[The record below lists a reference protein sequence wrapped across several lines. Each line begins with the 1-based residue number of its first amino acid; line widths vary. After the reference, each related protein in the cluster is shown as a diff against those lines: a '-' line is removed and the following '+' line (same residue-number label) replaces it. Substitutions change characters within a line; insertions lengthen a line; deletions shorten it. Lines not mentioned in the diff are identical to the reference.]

1 MVHAHETFPAAP
13 AFYRGMTMVETQRRK
28 EMRKENSMKIRTVKK
43 ALVVTATAVALAQ
56 PVWAGETALS
66 VDPEAGNNTINAV
79 FDAAL
84 GERITAVS
92 SAVGCTVKA
101 DEEKLMGNAK
111 CSVALTS
118 IKVDSDDIKTDHF
131 QQWATNKKT
140 DPKKCTFDLDIP
152 NVKLPSALQEKQSVA
167 FSTEGTFTIC
177 GRKREGGQAEKIQ
190 GTIILLPAG
199 SMGDGK
205 AYRIRAKVE
214 GFNREQYGISPKAT
228 AGWLA
233 RVQQL
238 ANVVA
243 TDGTIDVNIFATGPD
258 AESMKAAMMK

>member
-1 MVHAHETFPAAP
+1 MKKRIIGKTMTAAF
-13 AFYRGMTMVETQRRK
+13 A
-28 EMRKENSMKIRTVKK
+28 TV
-43 ALVVTATAVALAQ
+43 LLSQ
-56 PVWAGETALS
+56 PVWAGETTLS
-66 VDPEAGNNTINAV
+66 VDADAGNNTFNAV

-92 SAVGCTVKA
+92 SAIGCTVKA
-101 DEEKLMGNAK
+101 DEAKLEGHAK
-111 CSVALTS
+111 CSVPLTS
-118 IKVDSDDIKTDHF
+118 IKVDSDETKTEHF

-140 DPKKCTFDLDIP
+140 DPKKCTFDLDVP
-152 NVKLPSALQEKQSVA
+152 TVKLPSALQEKQPVA
-167 FSTEGTFTIC
+167 FSTEGNFTIC
-177 GRKREGGQAEKIQ
+177 GRKRENGQPEKIQ

-199 SMGDGK
+199 ALGDGK
-205 AYRIRAKVE
+205 AYRIRAKVD

-243 TDGTIDVNIFATGPD
+243 TDGTIDVNIFATGPGGD
-258 AESMKAAMMK
+258 AMKSMMMK

>member
-1 MVHAHETFPAAP
+1 MN
-13 AFYRGMTMVETQRRK
+13 
-28 EMRKENSMKIRTVKK
+28 MRVIGEIFLGALTV
-43 ALVVTATAVALAQ
+43 LALAQ
-56 PVWAGETALS
+56 PGWAGEATFS
-66 VDPEAGNNTINAV
+66 VDPDAGNNTFNAI

-92 SAVGCTVKA
+92 SMVGCAVTI
-101 DEEKLMGNAK
+101 DEEKGEGSAR
-111 CSVALTS
+111 CSVPLTS

-131 QQWATNKKT
+131 QQWATNKKS
-140 DPKKCTFDLDIP
+140 DPEKCVFELNVP
-152 NVKLPSALQEKQSVA
+152 KVKLPSTLQEKQPVA
-167 FSTEGTFTIC
+167 FSTEGSFTIC
-177 GRKREGGQAEKIQ
+177 GRKREGEQPEKIQ
-190 GTIILLPAG
+190 GSIVLLPSG
-199 SMGDGK
+199 SLGGGK

-243 TDGTIDVNIFATGPD
+243 TDGAIDVNIFATGED
-258 AESMKAAMMK
+258 NASADSMKMMMTKKP